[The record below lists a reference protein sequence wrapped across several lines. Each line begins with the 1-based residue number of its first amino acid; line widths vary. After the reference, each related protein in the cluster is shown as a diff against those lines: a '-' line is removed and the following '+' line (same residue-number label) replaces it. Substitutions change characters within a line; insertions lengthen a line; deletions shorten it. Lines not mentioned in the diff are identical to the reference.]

1 MSYSFLNYVARSAS
15 LHKDEHNS
23 ATLENIWLFFFNLFF
38 KHELKSSITAR
49 EGTFMWAY

>member
-23 ATLENIWLFFFNLFF
+23 AIFLIYFFNLFF